1 MPLLHAP
8 QFSFYRFISP
18 CVLIYLRLRFFSSSD
33 SSLIL
38 NSPRIYLNNFK
49 RGSYL
54 SYDLQCINSCLRFSK
69 FKWIWESVSFFNLVA
84 SNYFKNLFNC
94 TVKVALTKIILGISW
109 FDSSFSYYFTYIVFM
124 YDWITSPYP
133 ESKKV
138 SATSI
143 TRKQLLLINTSIFFL
158 CLLNL
163 SIVVIRM
170 STPPNSFSFSW
181 EYFFEFDKEYI
192 INLAKCEIFFLL
204 PPTIMLVP
212 YLAQKL
218 LREDAV
224 VRLKFLHEY
233 FLDSLVRLLL
243 AAYMRE
249 SYRYHFKQLCS
260 ICFGWNSLGNW
271 VVMELL
277 SLRLVTECEYYYELA
292 LPV

>member
-1 MPLLHAP
+1 MPLFHAP

-84 SNYFKNLFNC
+84 SNYLKNLFNC
-94 TVKVALTKIILGISW
+94 PVKVALTKIILGISW

-143 TRKQLLLINTSIFFL
+143 TRKQLLLINTSLFFL

-170 STPPNSFSFSW
+170 YTPLTIFPSPENIFLNSTKS
-181 EYFFEFDKEYI
+181 I
-192 INLAKCEIFFLL
+192 LL
-204 PPTIMLVP
+204 I
-212 YLAQKL
+212 
-218 LREDAV
+218 
-224 VRLKFLHEY
+224 
-233 FLDSLVRLLL
+233 
-243 AAYMRE
+243 
-249 SYRYHFKQLCS
+249 
-260 ICFGWNSLGNW
+260 
-271 VVMELL
+271 
-277 SLRLVTECEYYYELA
+277 
-292 LPV
+292 